1 MDYAFDFD
9 IYLGPIT
16 SNTGGINSSF
26 FIYDDNRLFSK
37 MYVFLK
43 SLGLVFYATTL
54 PRCANPLFYIIM
66 NGLMCLST
74 ANSARYEYRHYQR
87 YGTVFI
93 SIYEYE
99 EWKAG
104 LWPKT
109 RVVFSTAELAIKI
122 GYFIYA
128 FPPRFEFSNACDAGK
143 SVFIIHVLAVLVVY
157 LILSIFTC
165 GIYCCVCYSNDA
177 GADAVV
183 RTGVGAGAGANVSI
197 RMISYR
203 FPLAFP
209 TTFVPH
215 DKECCICLD
224 SNETSSSS
232 SSPLPWVELPCKH
245 LFHRECVSR
254 WLVTHDT
261 CPVCRL
267 NVRVA
272 S

>member
-1 MDYAFDFD
+1 MDYAFDF
-9 IYLGPIT
+9 YFGPT
-16 SNTGGINSSF
+16 TNTGDVNSF
-26 FIYDDNRLFSK
+26 FFVYDDDRFFSK

-43 SLGLVFYATTL
+43 SFGLVFYVTTL
-54 PRCANPLFYIIM
+54 TRCANPLFYIII
-66 NGLMCLST
+66 NGLKCLST
-74 ANSARYEYRHYQR
+74 ANTARYEYRHYQR
-87 YGTVFI
+87 YGTVFM
-93 SIYEYE
+93 SIHEYE

-128 FPPRFEFSNACDAGK
+128 FPPQLEFSNACDAGK
-143 SVFIIHVLAVLVVY
+143 SIFMIHVLAVIGIY

-165 GIYCCVCYSNDA
+165 CIYCCVCYSNGP
-177 GADAVV
+177 GAS
-183 RTGVGAGAGANVSI
+183 VGAGAGANVSI
-197 RMISYR
+197 RMVSYR
-203 FPLAFP
+203 LPLTFP
-209 TTFVPH
+209 TTLVSH

-224 SNETSSSS
+224 SNETISSS
-232 SSPLPWVELPCKH
+232 SSPPWVELPCKH